1 MIQMAHSLVRR
12 SSGWKGHHWVEL
24 GVRIG
29 SYACVNVNV
38 TVVVGNGSFVL
49 GDVVRVAVEDGI
61 DNAAAVVVVAA
72 AAALV
77 AAARAA
83 GVGNTSCSW

>member
-29 SYACVNVNV
+29 SYACVNV

-61 DNAAAVVVVAA
+61 DNAAAVVVVVVA